1 MKQDK
6 LGYLYIL
13 CLSGCL
19 FVCLYPKNVK
29 MAELIGSK
37 FCVLLLYDVYKE
49 KMFRI
54 EKEDGC
60 EAP

>member
-1 MKQDK
+1 
-6 LGYLYIL
+6 
-13 CLSGCL
+13 
-19 FVCLYPKNVK
+19 
-29 MAELIGSK
+29 MAEMIGSK

-60 EAP
+60 EAPWKPTSSMHIIQLQILISLEEYD